1 MQSIPIGFSR
11 VDTKDEWFFKKK
23 FTGNTALQVKFSS
36 SVILVIHLVNVN
48 RSTVYLDLLKITKYI
63 LIKKLH
69 FSFSEEKLK

>member
-1 MQSIPIGFSR
+1 MSGSLKNCF
-11 VDTKDEWFFKKK
+11 KKLKKK
-23 FTGNTALQVKFSS
+23 FTGNTAQQVKFSN

-69 FSFSEEKLK
+69 FSHSEEKLK

>member
-1 MQSIPIGFSR
+1 MSGSLKNCF
-11 VDTKDEWFFKKK
+11 KKLKKK
-23 FTGNTALQVKFSS
+23 FTGNTAQQVKFSN

-69 FSFSEEKLK
+69 FSLSEEKLK